1 MCLIRSCLSS
11 QNHHCQ
17 ASVGDYGMVKHLK
30 VNDRTISRSNLKVG
44 DVKICEM
51 HSTFVCVHIYCAL
64 LYVACKYYIIS
75 VGLAEMGSKELT
87 LKAGIPGH

>member
-1 MCLIRSCLSS
+1 ME
-11 QNHHCQ
+11 N
-17 ASVGDYGMVKHLK
+17 
-30 VNDRTISRSNLKVG
+30 
-44 DVKICEM
+44 VKICEM

-64 LYVACKYYIIS
+64 LYMTCKYYIIS